1 MIHIRDSEVI
11 QNMGTVA
18 KYTFE
23 VIYHI
28 TVVQSL
34 HVYNFH

>member
-1 MIHIRDSEVI
+1 MIYIRDSEVI
-11 QNMGTVA
+11 QNMGTVD

-28 TVVQSL
+28 TAVQSL
-34 HVYNFH
+34 HGYNFH